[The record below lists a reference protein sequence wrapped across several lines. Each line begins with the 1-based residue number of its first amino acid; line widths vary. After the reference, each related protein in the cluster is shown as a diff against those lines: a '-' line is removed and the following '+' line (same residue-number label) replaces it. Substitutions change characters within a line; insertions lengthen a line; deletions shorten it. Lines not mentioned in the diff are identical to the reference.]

1 MHPEVLL
8 HGEIRPL
15 CHGWLWLRFLPLAV
29 CGFLPEATNSL
40 VTGEDPFLR
49 GYVTVQFTVF
59 LFGLTPPGWIS
70 P

>member
-1 MHPEVLL
+1 M
-8 HGEIRPL
+8 G
-15 CHGWLWLRFLPLAV
+15 RFVPCAVGGSGSDSYPSCVAV
-29 CGFLPEATNSL
+29 CGFPPEATNSL

-49 GYVTVQFTVF
+49 GYVTVQLTVF